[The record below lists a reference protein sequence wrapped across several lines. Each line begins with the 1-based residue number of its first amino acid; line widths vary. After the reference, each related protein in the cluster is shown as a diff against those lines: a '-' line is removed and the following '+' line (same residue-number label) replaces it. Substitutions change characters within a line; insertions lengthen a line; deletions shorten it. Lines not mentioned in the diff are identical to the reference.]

1 MRSFVLLLALVG
13 ACFASPYYSH
23 HTPLETRAGCPPEG
37 YVALDARF
45 RLDNLPAYRKYAICS
60 PLDDDEF
67 VVNKGVFKLSH
78 SQLVV
83 DSNVEIKVE
92 YPGRIDFNDVF
103 VDQIDSTF
111 GGISLYGAPEDLHPT
126 PHNDYLMSPRF
137 GNCGSLV
144 NVRIEGT
151 DEALSLTNCSGATTL
166 KSIRIFEEG
175 VTVRDSSRLVFQ
187 DLVVIND
194 AIDVV
199 HSQAAFINPTVF
211 RNTGSDAFDVTDG
224 SRVTICDGFIE
235 GGFQLGDNDG
245 ATVSVAVA
253 GKTNADFSD
262 IDYDGQGGVLFTL
275 AKCPAP
281 LSASYDSR
289 LWTSSYPGNGGNTP
303 VDR

>member
-111 GGISLYGAPEDLHPT
+111 GGISLYGAPADLHPS
-126 PHNDYLMSPRF
+126 PHNDYLLSPRF

-144 NVRIEGT
+144 NVRIANSNE
-151 DEALSLTNCSGATTL
+151 DLSLTNCSGGTTL
-166 KSIRIFEEG
+166 KSLRIFEQG
-175 VTVRDSSRLVFQ
+175 VSVEDSSRLVFQ

-194 AIDVV
+194 VITVD

-235 GGFQLGDNDG
+235 GDFQLGSGGDG
-245 ATVSVAVA
+245 ETVSVAVA
-253 GKTNADFSD
+253 GKSNVDFEND
-262 IDYDGQGGVLFTL
+262 ISYGGQGGILFTL

-289 LWTSSYPGNGGNTP
+289 LWTASYPGNGIN
-303 VDR
+303 

>member
-111 GGISLYGAPEDLHPT
+111 GGISLYGAPADLHPS
-126 PHNDYLMSPRF
+126 PHNDYLLSPRF

-144 NVRIEGT
+144 NVRIANSNE
-151 DEALSLTNCSGATTL
+151 DLSLTNCSGGTTL
-166 KSIRIFEEG
+166 KSLRIFEQG
-175 VTVRDSSRLVFQ
+175 VSVEDSSRLVFQ

-194 AIDVV
+194 VITVD
-199 HSQAAFINPTVF
+199 HSQAAFINPTVH
-211 RNTGSDAFDVTDG
+211 GDEDAFEVRDG
-224 SRVTICDGFIE
+224 SRVTICDGFFHGAI
-235 GGFQLGDNDG
+235 QLGSSSDEDG
-245 ATVSVAVA
+245 APVTVGVA
-253 GKTNADFSD
+253 GKTNAKFPDD
-262 IDYDGQGGVLFTL
+262 IDYFGQGGILFTL
-275 AKCPAP
+275 HKCPSP

-289 LWTSSYPGNGGNTP
+289 LWIANYPGNGDP
-303 VDR
+303 